1 MFSKIAESIFVPSG
15 DKAVCIPEFCGDDM
29 LSVNVASPADA
40 QALAEQLRA
49 GGDWREVVSGIDSVV
64 VQFDATAITIE
75 NARQRV
81 ADELAR
87 GIVPIKRSDV
97 LVEIPVVYGRDFGP
111 DFDEVCELTGLSAN
125 ELIALHTGQEYRVDL
140 VGFTPGFV
148 YIGGLDDVLHVP
160 RRKQPRQHVEA
171 GSVGIADGRTGLYAL
186 SGPGGWPLIG
196 RTTFKLFD
204 PRAAEPF
211 PVRAGMRI
219 RFVSISA
226 AEAGL

>member
-1 MFSKIAESIFVPSG
+1 
-15 DKAVCIPEFCGDDM
+15 
-29 LSVNVASPADA
+29 
-40 QALAEQLRA
+40 
-49 GGDWREVVSGIDSVV
+49 
-64 VQFDATAITIE
+64 
-75 NARQRV
+75 
-81 ADELAR
+81 
-87 GIVPIKRSDV
+87 
-97 LVEIPVVYGRDFGP
+97 
-111 DFDEVCELTGLSAN
+111 LSAN

-160 RRKQPRQHVEA
+160 RRRQPRQHVEA

-211 PVRAGMRI
+211 PIRAGMRI

>member
-1 MFSKIAESIFVPSG
+1 VPSG
-15 DKAVCIPEFCGDDM
+15 DSEAQTIEFCGDDL
-29 LSVNVASPADA
+29 LSVDVASPADA

-49 GGDWREVVSGIDSVV
+49 SGDWREVVPGIDSVV
-64 VQFDATAITIE
+64 VQFDATAITIDI
-75 NARQRV
+75 ASQRV
-81 ADELAR
+81 ADELAQ
-87 GIVPIKRSDV
+87 GIVAIERPDV
-97 LVEIPVVYGRDFGP
+97 LLEIPVVYGGESGP
-111 DFDEVCELTGLSAN
+111 DFEEICEQTGLSAT

-148 YIGGLDDVLHVP
+148 YVGGLDDALHVP
-160 RRKQPRQHVEA
+160 RRKQPRQHVVA

-196 RTTFKLFD
+196 RTTFSLFD
-204 PRAAEPF
+204 PHAEEPF

>member
-1 MFSKIAESIFVPSG
+1 MPSG
-15 DKAVCIPEFCGDDM
+15 NNAAGTLEFCGDD
-29 LSVNVASPADA
+29 LISIRVASPADA
-40 QALAEQLRA
+40 QALAEQLLA
-49 GGDWREVVSGIDSVV
+49 SGDWREAVPGIDSVV
-64 VQFDATAITIE
+64 VQFDAAAITIDI
-75 NARQRV
+75 ASQRV
-81 ADELAR
+81 ADELAQ
-87 GIVPIKRSDV
+87 GIVVSEQSDV
-97 LVEIPVVYGRDFGP
+97 LLEIPVVYGGADGP
-111 DFDEVCELTGLSAN
+111 DFDEVCKQTGLSPK
-125 ELIALHTGQEYRVDL
+125 ELVALHTGQEYCVDL

-148 YIGGLDDVLHVP
+148 YVGGLDDALRIP

-204 PRAAEPF
+204 PHAEEPF

-219 RFVSISA
+219 RFVSVSA